1 MITTKPLVSVL
12 MTAYNREQYIGE
24 AIESVL
30 ASTYENFEL
39 IIVDDHSAD
48 NTVSVAKKYAA
59 ANPKVKVYVNET
71 NLGDYQNRNKAAA
84 YANGKYL
91 KYWDSDDVLYPHAL
105 SVMIDCMEKFPD
117 AGFGLVKAHMPLF
130 DQPYPLQLDHPFKVF
145 CTERSL
151 LSNSPGS
158 AIIKKELFDKVNG
171 FSGKRYIG
179 DNELWINC
187 SFYSPL
193 VIIPGFLG
201 WDRTH
206 AVQERNFDPV
216 KYEELRQGLF
226 FAALENPLNQLTE
239 TEKKSIRKKAKS
251 SIIKNALNDFLKLR
265 WAFFLKKHILIKYLF
280 K

>member
-1 MITTKPLVSVL
+1 MSTAKPLVSVL

-39 IIVDDHSAD
+39 IIVDDCSSD
-48 NTVSVAKKYAA
+48 NTVAIASRYAA
-59 ANPKVKVYVNET
+59 KNQKVKVYVNET
-71 NLGDYQNRNKAAA
+71 NLGDYNNRNRAAS

-105 SVMIDCMEKFPD
+105 SVMVDCMEKFPM
-117 AGFGLVKAHMPLF
+117 AGFGLIKAHMPLF
-130 DQPYPLQLDHPFKVF
+130 DQPYPLQVDEPFKVF
-145 CTERSL
+145 CKERSL
-151 LSNSPGS
+151 FSNSPGS
-158 AIIKKELFDKVNG
+158 AIITKQLFEKVKG

-179 DNELWINC
+179 DHELWIRC
-187 SFYSPL
+187 AMHSAL

-226 FAALENPLNQLTE
+226 FEALENTLNGLKQH
-239 TEKKSIRKKAKS
+239 EKEVIKKQAKY
-251 SIIKNALNDFLKLR
+251 SIIKNAFNDILR
-265 WAFFLKKHILIKYLF
+265 FRWSIFFKKHILIKYLF